1 MKIDVYDNFFSKEIQ
16 KEIWKL
22 MQRPK
27 WSFNGGKQDH
37 SFWHMNDLE
46 QEEYFSIFLFNIIC
60 DKLGKKFKC
69 IRVYANGQT
78 AGQCG
83 MPHDDDGHFTFLY
96 FPNPE
101 WKIHWHGHLHFLNK
115 KGPDNYTE
123 DGWPDTKEVSYQWEE
138 TDEIQHTITYK
149 PNRAVLF
156 PGTVIHYGGSPHRYY
171 SGLRISLA
179 YKLLT

>member
-1 MKIDVYDNFFSKEIQ
+1 MKIDVYDNFFSEEIHQ
-16 KEIWKL
+16 EIWEL

-27 WSFNGGKQDH
+27 WSFNGGTQDH
-37 SFWHMNDLE
+37 SFWHMNNLE
-46 QEEYFSIFLFNIIC
+46 EEEYFSTFLFNKIC
-60 DKLGKKFKC
+60 EKLGKKLKC

-83 MPHDDDGHFTFLY
+83 MPHDDDGH
-96 FPNPE
+96 
-101 WKIHWHGHLHFLNK
+101 LHFLNK
-115 KGPDNYTE
+115 QGPDNYTE

-156 PGTVIHYGGSPHRYY
+156 PGTIIHYGGSVHRYF
-171 SGLRISLA
+171 SGLRVSLA
-179 YKLLT
+179 FKLLT